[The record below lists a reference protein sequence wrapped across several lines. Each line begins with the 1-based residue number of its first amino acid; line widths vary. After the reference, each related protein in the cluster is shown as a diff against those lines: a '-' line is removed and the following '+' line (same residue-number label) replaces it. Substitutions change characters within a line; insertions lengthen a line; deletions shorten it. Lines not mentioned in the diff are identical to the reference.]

1 MANEVKHGRRLTPEE
16 KLEHRKYRETVNARA
31 PKSKTFSQCI
41 LAFLTGGVICCIGQ
55 LIGDFGTAVLN
66 LAEQERAA
74 FTSIVLIFI
83 GALLTGIGVYDKL
96 GAIAGAGSV
105 VPITGFANS
114 IVAPAMEHKREGLV
128 MGVGAELFS
137 LAGPVLVYGIT
148 SSVIVGIIA
157 WLTTL

>member
-1 MANEVKHGRRLTPEE
+1 MLH
-16 KLEHRKYRETVNARA
+16 
-31 PKSKTFSQCI
+31 
-41 LAFLTGGVICCIGQ
+41 
-55 LIGDFGTAVLN
+55 
-66 LAEQERAA
+66 RAA
-74 FTSIVLIFI
+74 YRGFRNGGIEPCGTGTCGVHFDRFDFA

>member
-1 MANEVKHGRRLTPEE
+1 ML
-16 KLEHRKYRETVNARA
+16 HRAAYRGFRNGGIE
-31 PKSKTFSQCI
+31 PCG
-41 LAFLTGGVICCIGQ
+41 TGTCGVHF
-55 LIGDFGTAVLN
+55 DRS
-66 LAEQERAA
+66 ERAA
-74 FTSIVLIFI
+74 FTSIVLIFA
-83 GALLTGIGVYDKL
+83 GALLTGIGGYDKL

>member
-1 MANEVKHGRRLTPEE
+1 MSVSKDEYGKMADKASPPSPVLKNCC
-16 KLEHRKYRETVNARA
+16 
-31 PKSKTFSQCI
+31 F
-41 LAFLTGGVICCIGQ
+41 AFLVGGAICCVGQ
-55 LIGDFGTAVLN
+55 AFSDLYSKVAGFSEDDASVLSSVTLVFLSALFTGLGLYQK
-66 LAEQERAA
+66 LAR
-74 FTSIVLIFI
+74 
-83 GALLTGIGVYDKL
+83 
-96 GAIAGAGSV
+96 IAGAGTL

>member
-41 LAFLTGGVICCIGQ
+41 LAFLTGGAICCIGQ

-74 FTSIVLIFI
+74 FTSIVLIFA

-114 IVAPAMEHKREGLV
+114 IVAPAMDH
-128 MGVGAELFS
+128 
-137 LAGPVLVYGIT
+137 
-148 SSVIVGIIA
+148 
-157 WLTTL
+157 